1 VAGVLYLCSECDV
14 YRHSGAINAL
24 HTRDLFCLNTHG
36 FKPAPLI
43 PVTLQLSTCTVCNA
57 PLKAGGSCLDQA
69 LIKTVTMQTL
79 KGHVQA
85 TVVPVKCGKCNNII
99 GRDPSEYNC
108 LDGAES
114 IWFHKDL
121 LDLDLKYFIESQ
133 FQ

>member
-1 VAGVLYLCSECDV
+1 M
-14 YRHSGAINAL
+14 
-24 HTRDLFCLNTHG
+24 
-36 FKPAPLI
+36 
-43 PVTLQLSTCTVCNA
+43 
-57 PLKAGGSCLDQA
+57 DQA

-85 TVVPVKCGKCNNII
+85 TVVPVKCAKCNNIV
-99 GRDPSEYNC
+99 GKDPSEYNC

-133 FQ
+133 LSVTRLTAAKVLSAINDERGCDDKNRVIYDAYSKAHRLHMFIL